1 MKIRGIPIHF
11 PTSAWLG
18 LFLISWLVIPRVTSN
33 FPSYSS
39 SLILVVALLHALA
52 IYVSVFVHEL
62 GHAFTAQK
70 YGYQPKEIA
79 LNLIGGHTAFARDF
93 DTPKHQILIA
103 LFGPL
108 ANSLVIFFGFV
119 LYLLNLHPIIE
130 SIAVWL
136 MWASAI
142 TTIVNLLPGFPLDG
156 GAILGGIVWAI
167 SRNRNSGLRANAI
180 GGVILAGIWFLSPW
194 ILEATLGWEV
204 TITDIVISSLIGSW
218 LMLSS
223 LRLLAFT
230 NNPHKVEIETET
242 NSNDVRVEKFT
253 RRAILINVDTD
264 IHVALSEMKN
274 RGAGAVIV
282 IDGIPVGI
290 LREVAYDDSLEG
302 KVQSFARRVDESD
315 IILKDRTLAEMADI
329 LANPAINEWIV
340 VDEKNR
346 IFGVLMRSDLVGQL

>member
-1 MKIRGIPIHF
+1 MKIRGIPILF

-18 LFLISWLVIPRVTSN
+18 LFLISWLVIPRVTAN

-39 SLILVVALLHALA
+39 SLILVIALLHALA

-70 YGYQPKEIA
+70 YGYQPKEIV

-93 DTPKHQILIA
+93 DTSKHQILIA

-119 LYLLNLHPIIE
+119 LYLLNLHPIVE

-136 MWASAI
+136 MWASVI

-167 SRNRNSGLRANAI
+167 SGDRNAGLRANAI

-194 ILEATLGWEV
+194 ILEVALGWEV
-204 TITDIVISSLIGSW
+204 AITDIVISRLIGSW

-230 NNPHKVEIETET
+230 NNPQKSEIETEI
-242 NSNDVRVEKFT
+242 NSAGALVEKFT

-264 IHVALSEMKN
+264 IQTALTEMKN
-274 RGAGAVIV
+274 RGAGSVIV
-282 IDGIPVGI
+282 VDTIPVGI
-290 LREVAYDDSLEG
+290 LREDAYDSSLVG

-315 IILKDRTLAEMADI
+315 IILKDRTLEELADI

-340 VDEKNR
+340 IDEQNR
-346 IFGVLMRSDLVGQL
+346 MFGVLMRSDLVGHL